1 MKTPLSILLFLFC
14 AIGLIAQKNDVELL
28 KSEAGNEI
36 TYYVKSNV
44 RDAMTVEMN
53 VEGSGFTASA
63 PMPVKTDLNAFEKKL
78 LVKITLDP
86 SGNSSYNVSY
96 RTYKKT
102 SAPAGPQFTGI
113 KSNVSTSSGEDRP
126 ELKKGVVVFSKD
138 GCGKCQYAKNY
149 LKENNIAFKELNI
162 SQSDEDQQYM
172 WKALMDG
179 GFSGSSVQTPVIM
192 VDGKIHYNMD
202 LKAFLSGLK
211 K

>member
-1 MKTPLSILLFLFC
+1 MKTALTILFFC
-14 AIGLIAQKNDVELL
+14 FGSLCASAQKNDVELL

-53 VEGSGFTASA
+53 IEGTGFTTSV
-63 PMPVKTDLNAFEKKL
+63 PVPVKTDLTAFEKKL
-78 LVKITLDP
+78 LVKINLDP

-102 SAPAGPQFTGI
+102 STPSGPQITGI
-113 KSNVSTSSGEDRP
+113 RSGFTTGSAERP
-126 ELKKGVVVFSKD
+126 ELKKGVVLFSKD

-149 LKENNIAFKELNI
+149 LKENNIAFQELNI
-162 SQSDEDQQYM
+162 SQNTEDQQYM
-172 WKALMDG
+172 WKALMEG
-179 GFSGSSVQTPVIM
+179 GFNDSSVQTPVIM

-202 LKAFLSGLK
+202 LKAFLAGLK